1 MIGVL
6 IDVFMIEGAAPT
18 CQRVTIVTDS
28 VPGFKALEN
37 NELLYHHYISIKI
50 ENSKN
55 PNNRKISSRK
65 HSSKVIHLV
74 KKSLQF
80 PLQITMNVRV

>member
-6 IDVFMIEGAAPT
+6 IDVIMIEGAAPT
-18 CQRVTIVTDS
+18 CRRVTIVRTDS
-28 VPGFKALEN
+28 FSGFKALEN

-55 PNNRKISSRK
+55 SINRKISSR
-65 HSSKVIHLV
+65 
-74 KKSLQF
+74 
-80 PLQITMNVRV
+80 N